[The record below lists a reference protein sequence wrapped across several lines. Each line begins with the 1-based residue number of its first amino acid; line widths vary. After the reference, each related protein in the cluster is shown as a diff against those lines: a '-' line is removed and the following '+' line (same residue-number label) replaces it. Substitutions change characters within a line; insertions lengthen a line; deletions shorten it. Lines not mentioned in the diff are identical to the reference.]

1 MNILLTAAT
10 ILVLTFLSGIAMF
23 WAFSTCDENDE
34 YNRWD

>member
-1 MNILLTAAT
+1 MNILLTAAI
-10 ILVLTFLSGIAMF
+10 ILVSTFLSVIAMF